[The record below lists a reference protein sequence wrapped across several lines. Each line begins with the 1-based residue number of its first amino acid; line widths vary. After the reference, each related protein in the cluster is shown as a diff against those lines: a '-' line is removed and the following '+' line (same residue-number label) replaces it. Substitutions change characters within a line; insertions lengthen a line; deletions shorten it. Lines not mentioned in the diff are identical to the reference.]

1 MEIKSKIIE
10 NSLELFL
17 SRGCKSVTMDDIAKA
32 NGISKRTLYENF
44 PDKAALLEESIGY
57 LHCHMRMYA
66 QRLEDESTN
75 ILDFLFKIY
84 ETQSDIMINLKINFF
99 KELKI
104 YYSDIYK
111 RTVESLMV
119 YPRERTV
126 KYIEKGKNEGI
137 IIEDVDSTL
146 VSRVVIEIT
155 HMLEDDS
162 AFELK
167 HYSRKDLFR
176 EIVIRYFRGLAT
188 QRGIEIIDEYI
199 AKSN

>member
-1 MEIKSKIIE
+1 
-10 NSLELFL
+10 
-17 SRGCKSVTMDDIAKA
+17 
-32 NGISKRTLYENF
+32 
-44 PDKAALLEESIGY
+44 
-57 LHCHMRMYA
+57 
-66 QRLEDESTN
+66 
-75 ILDFLFKIY
+75 
-84 ETQSDIMINLKINFF
+84 
-99 KELKI
+99 
-104 YYSDIYK
+104 
-111 RTVESLMV
+111 MV
-119 YPRERTV
+119 YHRERTV